1 MMRMKNEKQLTMALA
16 LRGSVLVWA
25 ANLNNQKLT
34 KGDWKLQEELQMENS
49 QVTADQISLD
59 GTTIP
64 AEDAP
69 VSMSLSSL
77 EGEKGIGFSNLKA
90 YFPYA
95 QYGSQTE
102 GVNLEG
108 SSLAAPAISI
118 NGART
123 AKDNQSSSFLAFER
137 MR

>member
-16 LRGSVLVWA
+16 LGGSVPVWA

-34 KGDWKLQEELQMENS
+34 KGDWKLREELQMENS

-69 VSMSLSSL
+69 VSMNMSSL
-77 EGEKGIGFSNLKA
+77 EGKKGIGFSNLNA
-90 YFPYA
+90 SSTYFY
-95 QYGSQTE
+95 SLTE
-102 GVNLEG
+102 VVNLEG